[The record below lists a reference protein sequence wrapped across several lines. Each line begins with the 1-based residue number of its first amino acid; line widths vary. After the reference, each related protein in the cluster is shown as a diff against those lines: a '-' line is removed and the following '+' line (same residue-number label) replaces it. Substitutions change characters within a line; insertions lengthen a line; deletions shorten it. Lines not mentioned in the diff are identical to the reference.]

1 MHNYIVILLG
11 LWVVP
16 IQNLHAQS
24 ILKAFTARQIAQ
36 NAVYLEWTT
45 KAGNTCA
52 DLGIERSFENG
63 IFEEVY
69 QYNGICGESDKDQ
82 DYSHT
87 DSIMQGGRYGYRINE
102 NNGDYSDTI
111 FVQAFT
117 DGEVAVVYPNPAIDN
132 IYLRIANANQTIVA
146 FTLCGLD
153 GKCKENRLQDAGEE
167 AIQIHDLTPGVYQL
181 IALTS
186 DGKTIALRF
195 VRRAQ

>member
-11 LWVVP
+11 LWVIS

-24 ILKAFTARQIAQ
+24 ILKAFMAKQIAQ

-52 DLGIERSFENG
+52 YLGIERSFENG

-69 QYNGICGESDKDQ
+69 LYNGICGESDKDQ

-87 DSIMQGGRYGYRINE
+87 DSIMKGGRYGYRINE

-117 DGEVAVVYPNPAIDN
+117 DGAVAVVYPNPADDE
-132 IYLRIANANQTIVA
+132 IYLRFANANQTLVA
-146 FTLCGLD
+146 YTLCGLD
-153 GKCKENRLQDAGEE
+153 GKYKENRLQDSGEE
-167 AIQIHDLTPGVYQL
+167 AIQIRDLAPGVYQL

-195 VRRAQ
+195 VCRAQ